1 MPYGFE
7 ISAFIEKLVAEQDK
21 LLYEAVK
28 KQLYEKYEIIVEEAA
43 QDIARRLSAAIKHNQ
58 SPYDMGLN
66 VALFINEEKKEIK
79 K

>member
-7 ISAFIEKLVAEQDK
+7 ISAFVEKLIAEQDK

-28 KQLYEKYEIIVEEAA
+28 KQLYAKYYLIIEEAA
-43 QDIARRLSAAIKHNQ
+43 QDIAHRLSAVIKHNQ
-58 SPYDMGLN
+58 STYDMGLN
-66 VALFINEEKKEIK
+66 IALFINEEKKEIK